1 MPSRTSI
8 ISGTI
13 FFVLLQ
19 ICWSGTFL
27 QKPYYCT
34 ISIFTIKIHR
44 NTCIQKAI
52 HRKWSDR
59 STWHFTARHWHLYVP
74 GRELFKWPRYIVR
87 DKLTNKLAPPSE
99 PITKFGGEEIQED
112 EKSVLKPPTH
122 VFLFLVL
129 QLKIKMKQQ
138 FRIFLRAHI
147 CKGQIEICLIYN
159 FLHLQLGRV
168 EIKLLTVIPREA

>member
-1 MPSRTSI
+1 MSPALK
-8 ISGTI
+8 
-13 FFVLLQ
+13 LLNP
-19 ICWSGTFL
+19 F
-27 QKPYYCT
+27 
-34 ISIFTIKIHR
+34 H
-44 NTCIQKAI
+44 
-52 HRKWSDR
+52 
-59 STWHFTARHWHLYVP
+59 
-74 GRELFKWPRYIVR
+74 KWP
-87 DKLTNKLAPPSE
+87 PHC
-99 PITKFGGEEIQED
+99 ITKFGGEEIQED